1 MKAIKDKKTGKL
13 SVQVKKKDPV
23 VTHWADPDRDDK
35 KAKRQF
41 GQNLRDSKI
50 DNEMEFDK
58 TNPNKWIR
66 KG

>member
-1 MKAIKDKKTGKL
+1 MIKAEKTKEGKL
-13 SVQVKKKDPV
+13 RVKVKKGPV
-23 VTHWADPDRDDK
+23 ITHWADPDRADK

-50 DNEMEFDK
+50 DDEMEFDK